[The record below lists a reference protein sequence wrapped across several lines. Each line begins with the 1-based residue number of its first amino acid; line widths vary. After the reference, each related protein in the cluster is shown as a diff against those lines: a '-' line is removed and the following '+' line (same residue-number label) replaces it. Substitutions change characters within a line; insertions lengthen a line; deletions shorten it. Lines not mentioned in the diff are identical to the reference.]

1 MDSKAPAAWLLVSAM
16 SFAGLASADVTNY
29 DDSFTGDYT
38 VTHKSEFESEDDGE
52 DGLVLSTLLASKIIK
67 ADRSVTYLL
76 VVSTNA
82 ARVPDDAGGFR
93 PVPDDRA
100 VWMIDG
106 QPTRLGSAIANSEV
120 QGKFVRKFFYVH
132 LGEQEFGKLANAS
145 SAEIVVGEKKYV
157 ISSDALAE
165 IKEVAE
171 AERP

>member
-1 MDSKAPAAWLLVSAM
+1 MNSNAPAAWLLVSAM
-16 SFAGLASADVTNY
+16 LFAGGAGADVTTY

-38 VTHKSEFESEDDGE
+38 VTHKSEFESDG
-52 DGLVLSTLLASKIIK
+52 DGDGFALSTLLASKIIK
-67 ADRSVTYLL
+67 ADGSVTYLL

-82 ARVPDDAGGFR
+82 VRAPDEAGGFR
-93 PVPDDRA
+93 PVPEDRA

-106 QPTRLGSAIANSEV
+106 QATRLGSAIANSEV

-145 SAEIVVGEKKYV
+145 SAEIVVGEKKFV

-165 IKEVAE
+165 IKEVSE
-171 AERP
+171 TQRP